1 MKNITRQRKFL
12 HMNGR
17 QSHLLLPFNYKQASS
32 NNTRPPIHNTIHSH
46 RHLPA
51 DPRGYFIVAFFG
63 IFLRLALALLML
75 FLHGILF
82 YYFYSI
88 QFWTE
93 IFLVFIISTFL
104 CGGDKNLLI
113 YDGAGNNNN
122 DESFRNIKST

>member
-1 MKNITRQRKFL
+1 MLLLRSFFSEIVPWMKNITRQRKFL

-63 IFLRLALALLML
+63 IFLLLARSAHAICMA
-75 FLHGILF
+75 F
-82 YYFYSI
+82 Y
-88 QFWTE
+88 
-93 IFLVFIISTFL
+93 FIIFILYNFRLKYFWFSLFPHFFVEET
-104 CGGDKNLLI
+104 KI
-113 YDGAGNNNN
+113 Y
-122 DESFRNIKST
+122 